1 VNLVYFI
8 IFVCRNPLLADPSKQ
23 ITQPAPSSYATPVAP
38 SVGVTGSTALS
49 ATEAWDFY
57 RQTAE
62 FLEGLK
68 NRDVDQQG
76 NPFTPSLFLS
86 FVSVADL
93 RPYLFAV
100 LANDLKPAQKAL
112 SDEMFAR
119 LGAENF
125 SG

>member
-1 VNLVYFI
+1 
-8 IFVCRNPLLADPSKQ
+8 
-23 ITQPAPSSYATPVAP
+23 
-38 SVGVTGSTALS
+38 
-49 ATEAWDFY
+49 
-57 RQTAE
+57 
-62 FLEGLK
+62 LEGLK
-68 NRDVDQQG
+68 NRDADQQG

-93 RPYLFAV
+93 QPYLFAV